1 VDERRIG
8 WLLIAIL
15 AAQLVVLAAQ
25 APGGDGSGSALEA
38 VGLRLVGPLA
48 RFVLSASDS
57 FAGTRENLKLRRTLL
72 DENRDLRREVADLRL
87 QLLRLRD
94 VGAEMSRLARAIEYA
109 APPVGEIR
117 AADVV
122 YVDHASW
129 LRTLVLYAGNR
140 PARVNQPVLTP
151 DGLVGRVVVVSGPWS
166 KVQLITD
173 RAAAVGGMIVRTRRQ
188 AVVRGGGAGGGLE
201 LAFMPLQADVRLGD
215 RVVTAGIDGVF
226 PRGIPIGTVATVEP
240 GGQLFHSI
248 RLIPAVDFGTLD
260 QVYLL
265 ESTPVPADLKE
276 ALPGVRP

>member
-25 APGGDGSGSALEA
+25 APGSDGSGSALQSVA
-38 VGLRLVGPLA
+38 LRLVGPVAQL
-48 RFVLSASDS
+48 VLSATDS
-57 FAGTRENLKLRRTLL
+57 FAGTRENLRLRRTLL
-72 DENRDLRREVADLRL
+72 AENQRLRREVADLRL
-87 QLLRLRD
+87 ELLRLRD
-94 VGAEMSRLARAIEYA
+94 VGAEMSRLARAIEYT
-109 APPVGEIR
+109 APPVGRIR

-129 LRTLVLYAGNR
+129 LRTLVLYAGER
-140 PARVNQPVLTP
+140 PARFDQPVLTP
-151 DGLVGRVVVVSGPWS
+151 DGLVGRVVVPGTYA

-173 RAAAVGGMIVRTRRQ
+173 RAAAVGGMAVRTRRQ
-188 AVVRGGGAGGGLE
+188 GVVRGGGQEGGLE
-201 LAFMPLQADVRLGD
+201 LAFVPLQADVRAGD

-240 GGQLFHSI
+240 GDRLFHRI
-248 RLIPAVDFGTLD
+248 RLTPAVDFGTLD

-265 ESTPVPADLKE
+265 ESAAVPADVNE
-276 ALPGVRP
+276 ALPGVRR